1 MVSWLPF
8 LLLFMAH
15 AKHVNYQEYNVSNTI
30 MPIAAVTSV
39 ASDCDYHSN
48 DIYTTST
55 SKQVFNSII
64 IKHNT
69 MTIEFDIQLHDY
81 CNSSTCT
88 ILHLSNN
95 NSVGNISLSING
107 LQNYFQIS
115 KIKIYLTITPNIPYK
130 LYISSPLGS
139 VVNYSVT
146 NICIQSLT
154 MKDVNIDKYA
164 MCENLNCGDIVS
176 GMLKGQRPCYKLS
189 LINSRSLVYFESD
202 ASQGKVTLEL
212 NDVNDTFI
220 AELTNDN
227 QKITMLKSGHY
238 ILNVNSYSC
247 PYNVYYTS
255 YMFHTICTE
264 NI

>member
-95 NSVGNISLSING
+95 NSVGNIWRL
-107 LQNYFQIS
+107 F
-115 KIKIYLTITPNIPYK
+115 
-130 LYISSPLGS
+130 
-139 VVNYSVT
+139 V
-146 NICIQSLT
+146 QSW
-154 MKDVNIDKYA
+154 
-164 MCENLNCGDIVS
+164 
-176 GMLKGQRPCYKLS
+176 P
-189 LINSRSLVYFESD
+189 
-202 ASQGKVTLEL
+202 
-212 NDVNDTFI
+212 
-220 AELTNDN
+220 
-227 QKITMLKSGHY
+227 
-238 ILNVNSYSC
+238 
-247 PYNVYYTS
+247 
-255 YMFHTICTE
+255 HTIA
-264 NI
+264 ILIIF